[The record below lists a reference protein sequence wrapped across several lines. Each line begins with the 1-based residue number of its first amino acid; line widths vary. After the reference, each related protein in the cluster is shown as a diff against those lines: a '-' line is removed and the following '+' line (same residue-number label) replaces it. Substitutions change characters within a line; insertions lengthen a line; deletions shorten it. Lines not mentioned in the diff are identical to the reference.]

1 MDQPSTLPPILRVFT
16 YRQYALFMVGMT
28 PSLITVWM
36 QRVGI
41 GWLAWELTKSPTWL
55 GVIAA
60 ADLAPVL
67 LLAPIAGAYTDRTD
81 PVRQQI
87 WTQWANVIQ
96 SVGLVGLIV
105 LGWMNIWLLFVLVLF
120 HGIVHP
126 FSSTSRHAI
135 VPATVPRAEFATAIA
150 VDSASFNGSRFI
162 GPAVGGLL
170 IPLYGIEM
178 TFALNAIA
186 GVFFVV
192 LLGMMRLEMPE
203 RAPRKGRNIMGDVIE
218 SFSYVRS
225 HAGIGPLFLLLAAA
239 SILVRPI
246 QDMLPGFAGAV
257 FDAGAQGLAWL
268 TSSMGVGATIA
279 AVWIAMRGHLAG
291 LTSVVL
297 LGCFGLALATLGFVA
312 TGALWVAVIF
322 GVLSGFC
329 LNAMSTSTQALTQT
343 VLTDDLRGR
352 VMGFYTVI
360 YRGTPAF
367 GALAIGA
374 LAEAFGLRATFAVAA
389 AICLVAVAWVLPRRR
404 SMIAA
409 LETDRRH

>member
-16 YRQYALFMVGMT
+16 YRQYALFMAGMT
-28 PSLITVWM
+28 PSLITIWM

-60 ADLAPVL
+60 ADLAPVML
-67 LLAPIAGAYTDRTD
+67 IAPIAGAYTDRSD

-87 WTQWANVIQ
+87 WTQWANVVQ
-96 SVGLVGLIV
+96 SVGLVALI
-105 LGWMNIWLLFVLVLF
+105 LTGWMNIWLLFVLVLF

-126 FSSTSRHAI
+126 FSSTARHAI

-150 VDSASFNGSRFI
+150 ADSASFNGSRFI
-162 GPAVGGLL
+162 GPALGGVL
-170 IPLYGIEM
+170 IPLYGIEI

-192 LLGMMRLEMPE
+192 LLGMMRLDMPE
-203 RAPRKGRNIMGDVIE
+203 RAPRKGRNIMGDVVE
-218 SFSYVRS
+218 SFAYVRT
-225 HAGIGPLFLLLAAA
+225 HAGIGPMFLLLAAV
-239 SILVRPI
+239 SILVRPV

-268 TSSMGVGATIA
+268 TSSMGVGATAA
-279 AVWIAMRGHLAG
+279 AVWIAARGHLNG
-291 LTSVVL
+291 LTNVVL
-297 LGCFGLALATLGFVA
+297 LGCLGLGLATIGFVA
-312 TGALWVAVIF
+312 TGELWVAVIF
-322 GVLSGFC
+322 GVLSGFS

-343 VLTDDLRGR
+343 ALSDDLRGR

-360 YRGTPAF
+360 YRGMP
-367 GALAIGA
+367 AIGA
-374 LAEAFGLRATFAVAA
+374 LAVGGLAEVFGLRATFAVAA
-389 AICLVAVAWVLPRRR
+389 VGCLVALAWVMPRRR
-404 SMIAA
+404 TMKAA
-409 LETDRRH
+409 LETDRRG